1 MGNVGQSLSAQPLLP
16 IGDISL
22 GKFFQNQAF
31 KHYAEFLP
39 TPQVLSPEFYH
50 RRILCAGIPNV

>member
-22 GKFFQNQAF
+22 GKLVTKKLFHITEELL
-31 KHYAEFLP
+31 K
-39 TPQVLSPEFYH
+39 
-50 RRILCAGIPNV
+50 GD